1 MSRPNGRCSCSKA
14 NSSHGCTTEIAEGKG
29 CHASTRN
36 RLGTF
41 LQQSDGNAQA
51 TKDGG
56 THKIT
61 GTATDMHKANKPFEI
76 DVTC

>member
-1 MSRPNGRCSCSKA
+1 MDAARAPRRIRRTAVRRKF
-14 NSSHGCTTEIAEGKG
+14 AEGKG

-61 GTATDMHKANKPFEI
+61 GTATDMHKANKSFEI